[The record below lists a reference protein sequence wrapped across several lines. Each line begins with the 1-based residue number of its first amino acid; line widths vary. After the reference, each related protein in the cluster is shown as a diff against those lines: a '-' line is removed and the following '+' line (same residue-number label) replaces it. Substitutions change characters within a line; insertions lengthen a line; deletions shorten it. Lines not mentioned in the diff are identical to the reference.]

1 MKIQNGVSLLPPAA
15 EAKASKLDGQLREAA
30 QMYENHFLNQMVK
43 AMRSTVNHEDG
54 LVKQNFAEKIF
65 SEQLDNKYV
74 DGWTQKGGVGLAD
87 MIYTQIKEQYFN
99 TKQKNLPQQQNHMLP
114 IAPKKEA
121 IGISPAESIK
131 MKALPPPAEG
141 KMSFRFE
148 VQDPSGGEFEVQAP
162 LPGKVAHVER
172 LDQGWNLVKLDHGQG
187 LKSEMTFPGR
197 VADSVTGKTVE
208 SGQKLGILDTG
219 RPVLAWNLDWV

>member
-1 MKIQNGVSLLPPAA
+1 MKIQNGISLQPLTP

-65 SEQLDNKYV
+65 SEQLDGKYV

-87 MIYTQIKEQYFN
+87 MIYSQIKEQYFN
-99 TKQKNLPQQQNHMLP
+99 GKQKQLPHQPGQTLP

-131 MKALPPPAEG
+131 MKAIPPPGDG
-141 KMSFRFE
+141 KLSYRFE
-148 VQDPSGGEFEVQAP
+148 VQDPSGAEFEVQAP
-162 LPGKVAHVER
+162 LSGKVASVER

-187 LKSEMTFPGR
+187 LSSEMTFPGR
-197 VADSVTGKTVE
+197 LTESVTGKAVE
-208 SGQKLGILDTG
+208 PGQKLGILDTS